1 MAKETDEI
9 DKQGLTGSACFK
21 DKVGPCKELPK

>member
-1 MAKETDEI
+1 MTKETYEI

-21 DKVGPCKELPK
+21 DKVGLCKELPK